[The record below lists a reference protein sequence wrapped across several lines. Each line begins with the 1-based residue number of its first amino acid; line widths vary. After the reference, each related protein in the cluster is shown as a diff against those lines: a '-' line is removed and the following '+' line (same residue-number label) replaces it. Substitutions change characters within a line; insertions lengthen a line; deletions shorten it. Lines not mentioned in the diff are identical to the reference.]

1 MQQLDSNKLTRRQV
15 IERALLFS
23 GAAGVVSAST
33 LVAACSS
40 DVVRSAP
47 ENSELFSAAQ
57 IAWLDEVAETIL
69 PETDTPGAKA
79 ANTGAFIALMVS
91 DTYSPEEQDAFFEG
105 MATLEGACRASF
117 GTGFVAA
124 TPADRLALL
133 QRIDQ
138 ERQEAAAPHYFEAIK
153 SLTVLGYFTS
163 EIGYTQALRY
173 VESPGRYDPCVEYQ
187 PGERLWARHA

>member
-1 MQQLDSNKLTRRQV
+1 MQHSDSSKLTRRQV
-15 IERALLFS
+15 IERALLLS

-33 LVAACSS
+33 LAAACSS

-47 ENSELFSAAQ
+47 ENSDGFSAAQ

-79 ANTGAFIALMVS
+79 ADTGAFIALMVI
-91 DTYSPEEQDAFFEG
+91 DTYSPEEQDAFLEG
-105 MATLEGACRASF
+105 MTTLEGECRASF

-124 TPADRLALL
+124 APADRLALL

-173 VESPGRYDPCVEYQ
+173 VETPGRYDPCVEYQ
-187 PGERLWARHA
+187 PGERLWARPA